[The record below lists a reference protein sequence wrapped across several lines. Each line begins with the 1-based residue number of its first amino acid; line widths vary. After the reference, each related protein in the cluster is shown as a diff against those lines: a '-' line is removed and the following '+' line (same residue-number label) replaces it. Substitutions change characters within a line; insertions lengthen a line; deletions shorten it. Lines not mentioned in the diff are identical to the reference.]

1 MYMMLAELM
10 AGIVVFFV
18 IDSKKTGGRSKMV
31 LILSLMIG
39 TVSVIQWIFEEDIL
53 VYGLTGISF
62 LLKVMFTAEMVI
74 MNENYTT

>member
-31 LILSLMIG
+31 LLLSIMIG
-39 TVSVIQWIFEEDIL
+39 IVSATLWIF
-53 VYGLTGISF
+53 
-62 LLKVMFTAEMVI
+62 
-74 MNENYTT
+74 

>member
-1 MYMMLAELM
+1 MLAELM

-31 LILSLMIG
+31 LILSLLIG

>member
-10 AGIVVFFV
+10 AGIVVYFI
-18 IDSKKTGGRSKMV
+18 IDSKKTGGRSKLV
-31 LILSLMIG
+31 LLLSVMIFV
-39 TVSVIQWIFEEDIL
+39 TSVILIIFEDYFL
-53 VYGLTGISF
+53 VYGLTIISF

>member
-31 LILSLMIG
+31 LILSLLIG
-39 TVSVIQWIFEEDIL
+39 IVSVI
-53 VYGLTGISF
+53 
-62 LLKVMFTAEMVI
+62 
-74 MNENYTT
+74 